1 MRVKR
6 NMFVFAHV
14 FMTVVLIV
22 ACNENVSEKDSSFLP
37 DTLANSCS
45 IPFEYAYSFSDSIDN
60 DSLRQK
66 ELARFRIIDA
76 ESGGNDVSSWAIKEK
91 AMIIFYIVNDELF
104 MANVSF
110 KKKSQSWGKVHIFD
124 SSMISESTSIVETLY
139 FRWQF
144 FNSYDSIRGIYR
156 SEFSQKTTPLGTF
169 CSLKISMPLK
179 DSIVY
184 KGYKVNSINTHKLF
198 NYIKEK

>member
-1 MRVKR
+1 MLVL
-6 NMFVFAHV
+6 AHV
-14 FMTVVLIV
+14 FMAVMLI
-22 ACNENVSEKDSSFLP
+22 AGCNENVSERDCSLLP

-60 DSLRQK
+60 DSLRQN

-76 ESGGNDVSSWAIKEK
+76 ESGGNDVSSWAIEDK
-91 AMIIFYIVNDELF
+91 AMIIFYLVNDELF

-110 KKKSQSWGKVHIFD
+110 KNKSQSWGKIHIFD
-124 SSMISESTSIVETLY
+124 SSIISESTSIINTLY
-139 FRWQF
+139 FRWHF

-169 CSLKISMPLK
+169 CSLKISVPPK

-184 KGYKVNSINTHKLF
+184 KGYKVNSIDKQKLF
-198 NYIKEK
+198 NCIQK